1 MTQRRIAEHP
11 HQIAECVAEFVKNGD
26 MEGVVSMFHPDCRV
40 AMDPDGEPMEGH
52 DGVRE
57 IFRDFVANRVIL
69 KPIVTGEMIN
79 GDTAILQGDWSIE
92 DHDGNILG
100 GGVSTEVAKRMEHG
114 GWAYFIDCPIRV
126 PTPVRS

>member
-1 MTQRRIAEHP
+1 MTQHRIAERP
-11 HQIAECVAEFVKNGD
+11 HQIADCVAEFIRNGD
-26 MEGVVSMFHPDCRV
+26 MEGVLSMFHPDCRV

-69 KPIVTGEMIN
+69 KPTVSGEMIN
-79 GDTAILQGDWSIE
+79 GDTAILQGEWTIE

-100 GGVSTEVAKRMEHG
+100 GGVSTEVAKLMDNG

-126 PTPVRS
+126 PKAVRS